1 MGGGQARDHR
11 GLSAPP
17 RKQSSEMQIPP
28 REKIKDK
35 VTRLWIAALAPMPT
49 VVDLSPSSASPVVVT
64 VERQRAPGN
73 ETLLGWGASPKKW
86 RRKRNERTKQ
96 LCQTVTELSSKMFC
110 QQDKYHSL
118 LIDFFYNSINPAL
131 YCRGSLCGCGEY
143 CIKGVC
149 DTFMGADKLP
159 TPQ

>member
-1 MGGGQARDHR
+1 M
-11 GLSAPP
+11 SAPR

-49 VVDLSPSSASPVVVT
+49 VVDLSLSSASHAVVT

-73 ETLLGWGASPKKW
+73 ETLLGWRASPKKW
-86 RRKRNERTKQ
+86 RRKKNERTKQ
-96 LCQTVTELSSKMFC
+96 LCKTVTELSSKMFC
-110 QQDKYHSL
+110 QQDKYHSS
-118 LIDFFYNSINPAL
+118 LIDFFYNFINPAL
-131 YCRGSLCGCGEY
+131 YCRGSVCGCGEY
-143 CIKGVC
+143 CIKGAC